1 MPATFNNVYLVEEV
15 PPGSGL
21 FEVTAVVDEGTPVTY
36 TDGDGVTGTG
46 DGDDILESGEDVVGD
61 GGTGASVVG
70 QYAGVGNGDSAI
82 VASGSN
88 VVIITNS
95 TLAIGDPVTITGDPL
110 PVCFGAGT
118 MIATPEGEKAV
129 ETLEIGDMIL
139 TDDGKTVPVKWLGRQ
154 TVMPIFA
161 GERARPVRVS
171 AGALGNGLPHT
182 ELVLTADHALII
194 DGLAINAG
202 ALVNGTTITQDAFDS
217 LPERTTFYHVET
229 EGHMVILANGSEAE
243 TYVDYVTRRSYDNYD
258 EYVDLYG
265 DERTIVEMDMPR
277 VSSAR
282 LVPAAIRAR
291 LNRDVAA

>member
-118 MIATPEGEKAV
+118 LIATPEGEKAV

-243 TYVDYVTRRSYDNYD
+243 TYVDYVTRRSFDNYD

>member
-1 MPATFNNVYLVEEV
+1 MV
-15 PPGSGL
+15 S
-21 FEVTAVVDEGTPVTY
+21 VD
-36 TDGDGVTGTG
+36 
-46 DGDDILESGEDVVGD
+46 
-61 GGTGASVVG
+61 A
-70 QYAGVGNGDSAI
+70 
-82 VASGSN
+82 
-88 VVIITNS
+88 
-95 TLAIGDPVTITGDPL
+95 PL

-229 EGHMVILANGSEAE
+229 EGHMVILANGSAAE
-243 TYVDYVTRRSYDNYD
+243 TYVDYVTRRSFDNYD
-258 EYVDLYG
+258 EYVDLYD

>member
-95 TLAIGDPVTITGDPL
+95 TLSIGDAVTITGDPL

-118 MIATPEGEKAV
+118 LIATPEGEKAV

-243 TYVDYVTRRSYDNYD
+243 TYVDYVTRRSFDNYD